1 MTQQETID
9 FIKHMIKGR
18 IKDIERRLEQL
29 PEDNVKIEY
38 EQNYLGRKF
47 AYEDVLDIITGYLE
61 TPIQ

>member
-9 FIKHMIKGR
+9 FIKNMIKGR

-29 PEDNVKIEY
+29 PENNVKIEY

-47 AYEDVLDIITGYLE
+47 AYEDVLNIITDYLE
-61 TPIQ
+61 TPFQ

>member
-29 PEDNVKIEY
+29 PDDNVKMEY

-47 AYEDVLDIITGYLE
+47 AYEDVLDIITDYLE

>member
-29 PEDNVKIEY
+29 PDDNVKMEY

-47 AYEDVLDIITGYLE
+47 AYEDVLDIIRDYLE